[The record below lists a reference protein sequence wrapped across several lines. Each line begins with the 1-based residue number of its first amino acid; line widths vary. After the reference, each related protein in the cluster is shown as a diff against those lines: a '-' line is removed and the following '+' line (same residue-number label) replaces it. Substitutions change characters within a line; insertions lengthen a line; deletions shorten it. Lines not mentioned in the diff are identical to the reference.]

1 MEAQEI
7 STASDRNFI
16 KPDNDKSSSVVSS
29 VPRPEDEKSLTSYD
43 DSWKNEICEFN
54 MEECPSSGR
63 TITTRSQSANYR
75 RRRYTEQSNSEGSS
89 EGSNVG
95 SETDFDFDVA
105 EKEQSERVCRSLNMD
120 SINESHE
127 SYDEEAEG

>member
-1 MEAQEI
+1 M
-7 STASDRNFI
+7 
-16 KPDNDKSSSVVSS
+16 VSS
-29 VPRPEDEKSLTSYD
+29 VFRPEDDKSLSSYD
-43 DSWKNEICEFN
+43 DSSKNEICEFN
-54 MEECPSSGR
+54 MEECPSSQR
-63 TITTRSQSANYR
+63 TIKTRSQNSNYR
-75 RRRYTEQSNSEGSS
+75 RRRYTERSNSEGSS

-95 SETDFDFDVA
+95 SETDYYFDVA